1 MAGKRRKATRSMK
14 GKRSTKGESRP
25 LGAGAERACAARD
38 TYRHG
43 NLREAAVSAAF
54 ALAAEGGGAA
64 LSLRR
69 VAEAVGVA
77 HRSLYNHFAD
87 REALVDAVAEAGFEA
102 LASKLQTAATRG
114 EFVKTYVR
122 FVLDHSNL
130 YQVMKSQPVSAINR
144 KPGLQRA
151 IQLSVKES
159 ARLFCDPNAGPTEN
173 RRAVIKVL
181 ILLYGGIS
189 MYVEGILEVSSEDEL
204 IAELQSMIP

>member
-1 MAGKRRKATRSMK
+1 MKRENRV
-14 GKRSTKGESRP
+14 
-25 LGAGAERACAARD
+25 LGAGARARTARD

-54 ALAAEGGGAA
+54 ALVAADGEAA

-69 VAEAVGVA
+69 VAAAVGVA

-102 LASKLQTAATRG
+102 LASRLQAAATPG

-122 FVLDHSNL
+122 FVLDNSNL
-130 YQVMKSQPVSAINR
+130 YRVMKSQPISAINR
-144 KPGLQRA
+144 KPRLQRA

-159 ARLFCDPNAGPTEN
+159 ARLFCDPNAGPIEN
-173 RRAVIKVL
+173 RRTVIKVL

>member
-1 MAGKRRKATRSMK
+1 M
-14 GKRSTKGESRP
+14 KGESRAP
-25 LGAGAERACAARD
+25 AASAKRARPARD

-43 NLREAAVSAAF
+43 NLRDAAVTAAF
-54 ALAAEGGGAA
+54 ALVAAGGEEA

-102 LASKLQTAATRG
+102 LAGKLRTAATRG

-122 FVLDHSNL
+122 FVLDNPNL
-130 YQVMKSQPVSAINR
+130 YRAMKSQPISVIHQ
-144 KPGLQRA
+144 KPSLQHA
-151 IQLSVKES
+151 IQLSAKES
-159 ARLFCDPNAGPTEN
+159 ARLFCDPNADSNEN
-173 RRAVIKVL
+173 RRTVIKVL

-189 MYVEGILEVSSEDEL
+189 MYMEGLLDVSGEDEL

>member
-1 MAGKRRKATRSMK
+1 MDAITQVSLSSEK
-14 GKRSTKGESRP
+14 GGGAVNKKRSVAPAKSKTARP
-25 LGAGAERACAARD
+25 RRD

-43 NLREAAVSAAF
+43 NLREASIAAAF
-54 ALAAEGGGAA
+54 DLVAAGGESALT
-64 LSLRR
+64 LRR

-87 REALVDAVAEAGFEA
+87 REALVDAVAESGFAA
-102 LASKLQTAATRG
+102 LASRLRAAATRAD
-114 EFVKTYVR
+114 FVKAYVR
-122 FVLDHSNL
+122 FVLDNPNL
-130 YQVMKSQPVSAINR
+130 YKVMKGQPISAINR
-144 KPGLQRA
+144 KPGLQQA

-159 ARLFCDPNAGPTEN
+159 ARLFCGPHASPKEN

-189 MYVEGILEVSSEDEL
+189 MYQEGILEVSDEDEL

>member
-14 GKRSTKGESRP
+14 GKRSTKGESRA
-25 LGAGAERACAARD
+25 LGASAERERAARD

-43 NLREAAVSAAF
+43 NLREAAVSAAY
-54 ALAAEGGGAA
+54 ALVAVGGGAA

-159 ARLFCDPNAGPTEN
+159 ARLFCDPNAGPIEN
-173 RRAVIKVL
+173 RRSVIKVL

>member
-1 MAGKRRKATRSMK
+1 MAGTRRKAKRSMK
-14 GKRSTKGESRP
+14 GKRSTKGESRA
-25 LGAGAERACAARD
+25 LGAGVERAHPARD

-54 ALAAEGGGAA
+54 ALVAAGGETA

-102 LASKLQTAATRG
+102 LASKLQTAATRA

-122 FVLDHSNL
+122 FMLDNSNL
-130 YQVMKSQPVSAINR
+130 YRVMKSQPISAINR
-144 KPGLQRA
+144 KPELQRA

-159 ARLFCDPNAGPTEN
+159 ARLFCDPNAGPIEN
-173 RRAVIKVL
+173 RRTVIKVL

-189 MYVEGILEVSSEDEL
+189 MYVEGILEVSSEEEL